1 MKMKQQLK
9 LLLVARHRVKY
20 GLDYFLDYF
29 LNHFMDQI
37 FLDHFIGGGK
47 HTISTQGGVGCSLS
61 VPRAGWKK
69 ISKIYNIA
77 FTILAPLLSYDV
89 PFESTCAPSVASR
102 FLLCI
107 Q

>member
-9 LLLVARHRVKY
+9 LLLVARRRVKY

-29 LNHFMDQI
+29 LNHIM
-37 FLDHFIGGGK
+37 DHFIGGGK

>member
-1 MKMKQQLK
+1 M
-9 LLLVARHRVKY
+9 
-20 GLDYFLDYF
+20 
-29 LNHFMDQI
+29 
-37 FLDHFIGGGK
+37 GGK
-47 HTISTQGGVGCSLS
+47 HTISTQGGVGYSLS

>member
-37 FLDHFIGGGK
+37 FLDHFIGGGGK

-69 ISKIYNIA
+69 ISKI
-77 FTILAPLLSYDV
+77 
-89 PFESTCAPSVASR
+89 
-102 FLLCI
+102 
-107 Q
+107 

>member
-1 MKMKQQLK
+1 M
-9 LLLVARHRVKY
+9 
-20 GLDYFLDYF
+20 
-29 LNHFMDQI
+29 
-37 FLDHFIGGGK
+37 
-47 HTISTQGGVGCSLS
+47 GCSLS

>member
-20 GLDYFLDYF
+20 GLDYF
-29 LNHFMDQI
+29 MDQF

-69 ISKIYNIA
+69 ISKI
-77 FTILAPLLSYDV
+77 
-89 PFESTCAPSVASR
+89 
-102 FLLCI
+102 
-107 Q
+107 

>member
-1 MKMKQQLK
+1 M
-9 LLLVARHRVKY
+9 
-20 GLDYFLDYF
+20 DWTIFWTIF

-37 FLDHFIGGGK
+37 FLDHFIGGRK
-47 HTISTQGGVGCSLS
+47 HSISTQGGVGCSLS

-77 FTILAPLLSYDV
+77 FTILAPLLSYGV

-102 FLLCI
+102 FLFCI

>member
-1 MKMKQQLK
+1 
-9 LLLVARHRVKY
+9 
-20 GLDYFLDYF
+20 
-29 LNHFMDQI
+29 MDQI
-37 FLDHFIGGGK
+37 FLDHFIGGEA
-47 HTISTQGGVGCSLS
+47 ST
-61 VPRAGWKK
+61 PRAGWKK

-77 FTILAPLLSYDV
+77 FTILAPLLSYGV